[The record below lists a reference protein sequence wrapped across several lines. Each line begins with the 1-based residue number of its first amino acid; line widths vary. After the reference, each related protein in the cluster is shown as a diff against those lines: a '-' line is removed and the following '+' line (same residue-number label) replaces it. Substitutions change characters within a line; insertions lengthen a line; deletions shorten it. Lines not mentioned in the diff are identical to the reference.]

1 LVKTGQLVAEG
12 QSRATRYRISATTQL
27 FAIIDLASYF
37 EKEIDEYVKKAKGRY
52 CNCNWLKS

>member
-1 LVKTGQLVAEG
+1 VFFRSE
-12 QSRATRYRISATTQL
+12 
-27 FAIIDLASYF
+27 DDF